1 MIMNFP
7 LEYVDEEEDE
17 DIDKVSG
24 LVKTDLCVWVKQ
36 EGIMRKLS
44 YSQMTMK
51 SNVGLIQS

>member
-24 LVKTDLCVWVKQ
+24 LVKTDLCVWV
-36 EGIMRKLS
+36 
-44 YSQMTMK
+44 
-51 SNVGLIQS
+51 

>member
-7 LEYVDEEEDE
+7 LENVDEEEHE